1 MAKHSDIQEKLRKEI
16 LKNSIEKVKEIE
28 YLHYF
33 IKEIL
38 RIYLVVSY
46 IPPKITLKDIQFD
59 DYFIPKN
66 TKIGIN
72 IRGIHHSKKIYG
84 DPEIFRPERWSE
96 KEQSKNKIPNN
107 SWIPFSSGSRTCIG
121 INFSLMEQK
130 IFIFNLLTNFKINLI
145 DLNAEIKTNPN
156 SGMLQGPM
164 KMKIEF
170 EKISSK
176 NLNFT

>member
-1 MAKHSDIQEKLRKEI
+1 
-16 LKNSIEKVKEIE
+16 
-28 YLHYF
+28 
-33 IKEIL
+33 
-38 RIYLVVSY
+38 
-46 IPPKITLKDIQFD
+46 
-59 DYFIPKN
+59 
-66 TKIGIN
+66 
-72 IRGIHHSKKIYG
+72 
-84 DPEIFRPERWSE
+84 
-96 KEQSKNKIPNN
+96 
-107 SWIPFSSGSRTCIG
+107 
-121 INFSLMEQK
+121 MEQK